1 MMFTSKQFSGNT
13 RVEWQR
19 GLLFALML
27 FLLAYSWMFE
37 KITVPN
43 ERSRVYL
50 AVALVD
56 DGTLTIDNSI
66 RRFGATS
73 DVARHEKHFYTDKA
87 PGSSLVGAGLYAL
100 VRLYTKSS
108 DWTIEEL
115 INLMRTWLMIPIGLL
130 SFIGLHRFLGNLKID
145 SRVVDLVTFGWIL
158 ASPAF
163 HYSTAYYGH
172 QIVAISILAAL
183 YLLTQYK
190 SITGRFVAGAVTG
203 LAGLTEYQVIISCF
217 FIMLYVFYT
226 DRKSKSRIC
235 AFMLGAAPFAI
246 LLFAYNWLAFGGP
259 FALSYDFLT
268 THAMQVQHNQGIG
281 GVTYPKPEAVRGV
294 LFSLHRGILFTSPL
308 FILVPYG
315 LLQMGRK
322 KQKALS
328 LLIGGIFFVYLFF
341 VLSADV
347 WHGAWSF
354 GLRLLVPALACA
366 SIPVAFAVDKLK
378 NNAVLLGLSVGA
390 ILVSFFYH
398 QVVHLVFPELPE
410 TVKNPLFDLIFPA
423 MDKGIFSPNLFSKI
437 TGTPGKW
444 TILPAVGSIAVA
456 ALLFIGRGWALQKR
470 YGSKLI
476 SIAATVCVIAG
487 FIFMVFQAGP
497 TWPEQKRKRFINM
510 MKRWEKIEFADPQKG
525 RRRASKVD

>member
-1 MMFTSKQFSGNT
+1 MTFTSKHFSGYT

-19 GLLFALML
+19 GLLFAFTLLLL
-27 FLLAYSWMFE
+27 FYSWMFE
-37 KITVPN
+37 RITVPN

-73 DVARHEKHFYTDKA
+73 DIARHDNHFYTDKA

-100 VRLYTKSS
+100 VRLFTESS
-108 DWTIEEL
+108 DWTIERL

-130 SFIGLHRFLGNLKID
+130 GLIGLQRFLCNLKID
-145 SRVVDLVTFGWIL
+145 SRVVDLVSFGWIL

-183 YLLTQYK
+183 FLLVNYK
-190 SITGRFVAGAVTG
+190 SITARFIAGAVTG
-203 LAGLTEYQVIISCF
+203 LAGITEYQAVISCF
-217 FIMLYVFYT
+217 FILLYVFYT
-226 DRKSKSRIC
+226 DRRSKSRIC
-235 AFMLGAAPFAI
+235 AFILGAAPFAI
-246 LLFAYNWLAFGGP
+246 LLFVYNWLAFGGP
-259 FALSYDFLT
+259 FALSYEFLT

-281 GVTYPKPEAVRGV
+281 GVTYPKLEAVRGAF
-294 LFSLHRGILFTSPL
+294 FSLHRGILFTSPL

-315 LLQMGRK
+315 LFQMSQRRER
-322 KQKALS
+322 ALS
-328 LLIGGIFFVYLFF
+328 LVIGGIFFVYLFF
-341 VLSADV
+341 ILSAEV

-378 NNAVLLGLSVGA
+378 NNAVLLGLIVGA
-390 ILVSFFYH
+390 ILASFFYH

-410 TVKNPLFDLIFPA
+410 TVGNPLLDLVLPA
-423 MDKGIFSPNLFSKI
+423 MDKGIFSPNLFSRAA
-437 TGTPGKW
+437 GAPGQW
-444 TILPAVGSIAVA
+444 TILPAFGSIAATVF
-456 ALLFIGRGWALQKR
+456 LIIGRGWTLQKR
-470 YGSKLI
+470 SERKLI
-476 SIAATVCVIAG
+476 SIAATICVICG
-487 FIFMVFQAGP
+487 FLFMVFQGGP
-497 TWPEQKRKRFINM
+497 TWSDPKKARFIGM
-510 MKRWEKIEFADPQKG
+510 MKRWEKIEFADQQAV
-525 RRRASKVD
+525 RR